1 MPPILLTGNSF
12 SFWREMQGTQWKIAL
27 VALLLLQGCSGSG
40 STSDVDS
47 TQPEQ
52 DSAVRRYSGDLT
64 FSDLPPATDLSD
76 FKADQAMPATCN
88 GSAALCQRRY
98 DQVAYGC
105 THNAMSSEEEGW
117 WGPNQGYAVPR
128 QLEDGIR
135 AFMLDTTYFEDTAFL
150 CHGPCQLGSLS
161 LADGLARFDTFLEA
175 NPNNVVTIIFESYI
189 SASDTHVAF
198 AESGL
203 LARVYAHNA
212 ESAWPT
218 LQEMISAGTN
228 VVVFS
233 DKGGGTYPWYHDVW
247 DHAWETHWSNEV
259 PEDFSC
265 KPNRGS
271 PDNDLF
277 ILNHFLTDLIASPD
291 LATVVNHNPFLVDRT
306 MQCWG
311 ESGQIPNFVTVDF
324 YEIGD
329 LFSTL
334 ESLNGAL

>member
-1 MPPILLTGNSF
+1 MENRKIIRWLLFT
-12 SFWREMQGTQWKIAL
+12 L
-27 VALLLLQGCSGSG
+27 VASGAVGCARSGVSADWPIDIG
-40 STSDVDS
+40 SMLPQEDLRVGDS
-47 TQPEQ
+47 PVETAAEILAEVVTVQP
-52 DSAVRRYSGDLT
+52 
-64 FSDLPPATDLSD
+64 
-76 FKADQAMPATCN
+76 CN
-88 GSAALCQRRY
+88 GSAALCQVRY
-98 DQVAYGC
+98 NEVAYGC

-161 LADGLARFDTFLEA
+161 LADGLARFDAFLEA
-175 NPNNVVTIIFESYI
+175 NPNNVITIIFEAYI
-189 SASDTHVAF
+189 SAEDTKVAF

-203 LARVYAHNA
+203 LARVYAQDPD
-212 ESAWPT
+212 SPWPT
-218 LQEMISAGTN
+218 LQEMVSAGTN

-265 KPNRGS
+265 KANRGS
-271 PDNDLF
+271 PDNALF

-291 LATVVNHNPFLVDRT
+291 LAAVVNRNPFLQDRAL
-306 MQCWG
+306 QCWD
-311 ESGQIPNFVTVDF
+311 ESGKMPNFVTVDF

-334 ESLNGAL
+334 QSLNSAP